1 MLTMDS
7 AFALGFHPGYRLSRN
22 FSGSDSS
29 HTVWGCRRS
38 SSNITHRSL
47 GGGAS
52 ELNCLWNS
60 LFSNLTGCLG
70 TPRSNV
76 LSTRLGALSDNA
88 GSLPEPVDRDRKP
101 RYHPD
106 EEIEEDS
113 PTLEGVRDGRL
124 TDAETAR
131 TIIEV
136 NSKATLLFSGMIDN
150 AIHENIFLSDLSY
163 LTDEHGD
170 IYFEVNLDEDLL
182 QTLTADEKLVQVI
195 IGLDNLDMLPEME
208 AYGPSDTDLGI
219 EEITNDESDDDDDDD
234 NNDDDDVNNDDYEE
248 DFVSILEDEDGM
260 IPSEALGDWANLGT
274 MRASHPMHFANK
286 IAEVVS
292 GVQLDWMDQPSA
304 SIVMRGLLRPAF
316 VEEQKIVRKHPPGS
330 AINGSEKHQSRTTEL
345 EKDQGLQSGTAFY
358 KLEMVNIQLVSA
370 YGNQSTVKIQDFRDA
385 QPDVIAHSAANIIS
399 RLKAGGEK
407 ITEAFKA
414 ICWRHK
420 GIKVE
425 EISLSG
431 VDSLGFD
438 LRVCA
443 GTQVQTLRFSFS
455 AQATS
460 EYSAERQIH
469 DLLFP
474 RLQNKKQMQQ
484 QAQQKEL

>member
-7 AFALGFHPGYRLSRN
+7 AFALGFHPGCYRLSRN

-52 ELNCLWNS
+52 ELNCLC

-370 YGNQSTVKIQDFRDA
+370 YGNQ
-385 QPDVIAHSAANIIS
+385 
-399 RLKAGGEK
+399 
-407 ITEAFKA
+407 
-414 ICWRHK
+414 
-420 GIKVE
+420 

>member
-1 MLTMDS
+1 MLV
-7 AFALGFHPGYRLSRN
+7 AIGCRLSRN
-22 FSGSDSS
+22 FCGSDGS

-38 SSNITHRSL
+38 SSNIIHRSL

-52 ELNCLWNS
+52 EVTGLWNS
-60 LFSNLTGCLG
+60 LFSNLNGCLG
-70 TPRSNV
+70 MNRSNV

-88 GSLPEPVDRDRKP
+88 GSLPEPLDSGRKP
-101 RYHPD
+101 RYHPF

-113 PTLEGVRDGRL
+113 SAFEGVRDARL
-124 TDAETAR
+124 TGAETAR

-136 NSKATLLFSGMIDN
+136 NSKAALLFSGMIDN
-150 AIHENIFLSDLSY
+150 AIHENIFLSDLPY
-163 LTDEHGD
+163 LTDEDGD

-182 QTLTADEKLVQVI
+182 QALIADDKLVQVI
-195 IGLDNLDMLPEME
+195 IGLDNLDMLPEIA
-208 AYGPSDTDLGI
+208 AYGPSDADLGL
-219 EEITNDESDDDDDDD
+219 EEITGEESDDDDDI
-234 NNDDDDVNNDDYEE
+234 NNDDYEE
-248 DFVSILEDEDGM
+248 DFVSILEEEDGM

-286 IAEVVS
+286 IVEAVS

-304 SIVMRGLLRPAF
+304 SIVIQGLLRTAF
-316 VEEQKIVRKHPPGS
+316 IEEQKVVRKRPPGR
-330 AINGSEKHQSRTTEL
+330 AINGSEKHQSRTKL
-345 EKDQGLQSGTAFY
+345 EKGQVLQSGTAFY

-414 ICWRHK
+414 LCWRHK

-425 EISLSG
+425 EVSLSG

-438 LRVCA
+438 LRVC
-443 GTQVQTLRFSFS
+443 GGIQVQTLRFSFS
-455 AQATS
+455 TRATS
-460 EYSAERQIH
+460 EYSAERQLH
-469 DLLFP
+469 DLLFL
-474 RLQNKKQMQQ
+474 RLQDKQQMQQ